1 MATAVTTFCHVF
13 DIVGGAAGRL
23 VGVASLQRAS
33 PKVHGDTPLVSTAM
47 VCALQVYVWLLV
59 VLGLGYGGVQKFTE
73 EEFDGSK
80 LQALRLFIL
89 PDPGQQLCT

>member
-13 DIVGGAAGRL
+13 DIVGGAAGPL

-33 PKVHGDTPLVSTAM
+33 PKVHGDTLFVSTGM
-47 VCALQVYVWLLV
+47 VCALQVYVWLL